1 MIIVDPAGF
10 PWWVLL
16 EGAKSDPE
24 LDLYRLYLLV
34 GGRERSQA
42 GTTRCVAFHV
52 DVGVVGLYCCCPA
65 LAACARV
72 DETFYAAWEYGAVL
86 RNVLQCDDGHFL
98 PPYFR
103 WVDITYLC
111 RASLVL

>member
-1 MIIVDPAGF
+1 MISVDPAGF

-16 EGAKSDPE
+16 EGAQSDPE
-24 LDLYRLYLLV
+24 LDLYWLYLLL
-34 GGRERSQA
+34 GGRKRSQA

-52 DVGVVGLYCCCPA
+52 NVGVVGLYCCCPA
-65 LAACARV
+65 LATCARV
-72 DETFYAAWEYGAVL
+72 DEPFYVAWEDGAML
-86 RNVLQCDDGHFL
+86 PDVLQCDDGHIQM
-98 PPYFR
+98 PYSH